1 MKTSSTRTS
10 AKSMKQSS
18 VIIKRANKTATPKRT
33 AKTEPKRRRTL
44 SGYNY
49 FMKYHRAITVT
60 GDEPSRVL
68 IDPKLTRDE
77 KRHYVDKIIANEP
90 YRLNGGKKRPHRK
103 SHGVIGFKELTLAV
117 ARTWKSLDV
126 STKSIFEDMAREDKR
141 RNELEDIV
149 AGRYVAK
156 KTRRTVKRSRRSK
169 SSLSSSSSSSSTSTA
184 AASTLPTSITC
195 TSSSSTLSSCPPPIA
210 EEKMAMV
217 EQALDIS
224 LLAEFEETEGSNI
237 LLLPTEVPS
246 SSCIRGETTYENHYR
261 PISGRFTTPSPLSI
275 ENPFTSTSLPL
286 KVEYQE
292 GCSSPASTISDCSG
306 LVSEGIC
313 VPELESSLPPIERNA
328 ANITNQELTSFLSTL
343 DWTLL

>member
-68 IDPKLTRDE
+68 IDPNLTRDK

-126 STKSIFEDMAREDKR
+126 STKSIFEDMSREGKDRTERKNTITVR
-141 RNELEDIV
+141 
-149 AGRYVAK
+149 
-156 KTRRTVKRSRRSK
+156 TTVKKGRS
-169 SSLSSSSSSSSTSTA
+169 SSPSSVAAAPVSSSSDDRSCNNGVNIPSIRTPQGPITSEVLPPKVESQLWFSSPVSTVSGSSTPIDEVMF
-184 AASTLPTSITC
+184 LP
-195 TSSSSTLSSCPPPIA
+195 
-210 EEKMAMV
+210 EE
-217 EQALDIS
+217 
-224 LLAEFEETEGSNI
+224 
-237 LLLPTEVPS
+237 
-246 SSCIRGETTYENHYR
+246 
-261 PISGRFTTPSPLSI
+261 
-275 ENPFTSTSLPL
+275 
-286 KVEYQE
+286 
-292 GCSSPASTISDCSG
+292 
-306 LVSEGIC
+306 
-313 VPELESSLPPIERNA
+313 ESSLFPPAPID
-328 ANITNQELTSFLSTL
+328 ANIAPVSNQELSSFLSTL
-343 DWTLL
+343 DWEML